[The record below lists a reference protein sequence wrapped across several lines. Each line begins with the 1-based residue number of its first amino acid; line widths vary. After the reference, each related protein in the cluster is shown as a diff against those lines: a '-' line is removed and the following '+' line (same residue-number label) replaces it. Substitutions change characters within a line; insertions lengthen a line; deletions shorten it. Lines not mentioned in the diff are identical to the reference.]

1 MRLHGS
7 MHVCAHAGQLC
18 FGFMQFFPL
27 PHSIRVTMEAVL
39 ESWLTL
45 REDSICCEPES
56 HFKDVREKLSS
67 LCACTNIHDRVVA
80 VAFRARVAL
89 VRNITLLLSAF
100 LFALTVRFCL
110 CCIISSEK
118 LNSFWSEVRVI
129 YSDTHFAF
137 SWPGK
142 RRETFTIAVV
152 GSKSPLTTLFID
164 VHSKKIKK
172 IKISFCFII
181 HVILS
186 HTAD

>member
-1 MRLHGS
+1 MCVRMLVS
-7 MHVCAHAGQLC
+7 YVLV
-18 FGFMQFFPL
+18 FVQFFPL

-129 YSDTHFAF
+129 YSDTFRFQLAREE
-137 SWPGK
+137 K
-142 RRETFTIAVV
+142 RNLHNCCCWIQ
-152 GSKSPLTTLFID
+152 KSPDHT
-164 VHSKKIKK
+164 VHRCSQ
-172 IKISFCFII
+172 
-181 HVILS
+181 
-186 HTAD
+186 